1 MAVKTYRFSMF
12 TLILRRLSI
21 SSKSVVMLTT
31 QPLPMMHF
39 ACGWTTPMGTKWK
52 ATALLS

>member
-1 MAVKTYRFSMF
+1 MYLFSMF

-21 SSKSVVMLTT
+21 SSKRVVMLTT

-39 ACGWTTPMGTKWK
+39 AWGWTTPMGTRWK